1 MKRICLAVFCCFGI
15 AVSTSAQG
23 QMFGVKGGLT
33 MGLQKWNN
41 FERDP
46 LYASHLAVSMESAE
60 GDRKSAVFGQVGYH
74 TKGSAI
80 RFQRFFD
87 NNGNEY
93 KPSTTDFKF
102 NNVALLLGVK
112 QILGNENQDSRPY
125 YKLGIRGEYTVS
137 TNLDEF
143 DTRFSF
149 SFPQDEFVK
158 KITYGVSFGAGYE
171 FYLSDLV
178 RGFVELNIGQDLS
191 NQYEQFPINNI
202 PSPFQ
207 SGQTISIPERKITNT
222 VVEISVGVLLWRKVE
237 YID

>member
-1 MKRICLAVFCCFGI
+1 MIRFFAAVCIFALC
-15 AVSTSAQG
+15 AVSLSAQG

-46 LYASHLAVSMESAE
+46 LYASHFAISMESAE
-60 GDRKSAVFGQVGYH
+60 EGRRNAIYGQIGYH

-87 NNGNEY
+87 NNGREY
-93 KPSTTDFKF
+93 RPPTTDFKF
-102 NNVALLLGVK
+102 NNLALQLGVK
-112 QILGNENQDSRPY
+112 QILGSENQDSRGY

-143 DTRFSF
+143 DTSFSF
-149 SFPQDEFVK
+149 SFPQDEFVR

-171 FYLSDLV
+171 FYLSELI

-191 NQYEQFPINNI
+191 LQYQQFPINNI

-207 SGQTISIPERKITNT
+207 SGQTISIPERRITNT
-222 VVEISVGVLLWRKVE
+222 VVELSVGVLLWRKVE